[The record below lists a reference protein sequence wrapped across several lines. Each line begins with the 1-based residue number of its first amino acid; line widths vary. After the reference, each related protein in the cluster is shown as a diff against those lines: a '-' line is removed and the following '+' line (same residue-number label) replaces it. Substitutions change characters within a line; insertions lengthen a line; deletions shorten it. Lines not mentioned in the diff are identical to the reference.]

1 VEGPSGPE
9 SGAPEEEG
17 RAVSDQL
24 DERARL
30 ELKFRQEWA
39 AEAKAE
45 RELREKILKW
55 FYAIMAVVTVFVVAL
70 FFF

>member
-1 VEGPSGPE
+1 
-9 SGAPEEEG
+9 
-17 RAVSDQL
+17 VSDEL
-24 DERARL
+24 DEKAMM

-55 FYAIMAVVTVFVVAL
+55 FYVVMAVIALFIVLL

>member
-1 VEGPSGPE
+1 VKDE
-9 SGAPEEEG
+9 
-17 RAVSDQL
+17 L
-24 DERARL
+24 DERAST

-55 FYAIMAVVTVFVVAL
+55 FYAIMAFVTLFIVLL

>member
-1 VEGPSGPE
+1 M
-9 SGAPEEEG
+9 
-17 RAVSDQL
+17 SDEL
-24 DERARL
+24 DEKASM

-45 RELREKILKW
+45 RERREKILRA
-55 FYAIMAVVTVFVVAL
+55 FFGIMAVVTLFVVLL

>member
-1 VEGPSGPE
+1 VAEPCRPG
-9 SGAPEEEG
+9 SGAPGKEG
-17 RAVSDQL
+17 RAVSDEL
-24 DERARL
+24 DEKAML

-55 FYAIMAVVTVFVVAL
+55 FYVVMAFVALFVVAL

>member
-1 VEGPSGPE
+1 V
-9 SGAPEEEG
+9 
-17 RAVSDQL
+17 DDKL
-24 DERARL
+24 DEGARM
-30 ELKFRQEWA
+30 ELQFRQEWA

-55 FYAIMAVVTVFVVAL
+55 FYGVMAVVTLFIVLL

>member
-1 VEGPSGPE
+1 MKDE
-9 SGAPEEEG
+9 
-17 RAVSDQL
+17 L
-24 DERARL
+24 DEGASM

-55 FYAIMAVVTVFVVAL
+55 FYAIMAFVAIFVVLL

>member
-1 VEGPSGPE
+1 
-9 SGAPEEEG
+9 
-17 RAVSDQL
+17 VSDQL
-24 DERARL
+24 DERAQM
-30 ELKFRQEWA
+30 ELKFRQQWA

-55 FYAIMAVVTVFVVAL
+55 FFAIMAVVTAGIVTL

>member
-1 VEGPSGPE
+1 M
-9 SGAPEEEG
+9 
-17 RAVSDQL
+17 SDQR
-24 DERARL
+24 DVRAEL

-45 RELREKILKW
+45 RELRERILKG
-55 FYAIMAVVTVFVVAL
+55 FYAIMAVVTLFIVTL

>member
-1 VEGPSGPE
+1 M
-9 SGAPEEEG
+9 
-17 RAVSDQL
+17 SDEL
-24 DERARL
+24 DEKASM

-45 RELREKILKW
+45 RELREKILKT
-55 FYAIMAVVTVFVVAL
+55 FYGIMAVVTLFVVLL

>member
-1 VEGPSGPE
+1 
-9 SGAPEEEG
+9 
-17 RAVSDQL
+17 VSDEL
-24 DERARL
+24 DERASM

-45 RELREKILKW
+45 RERREKILRA
-55 FYAIMAVVTVFVVAL
+55 FYGIMAVVTLFVVLL

>member
-1 VEGPSGPE
+1 M
-9 SGAPEEEG
+9 
-17 RAVSDQL
+17 
-24 DERARL
+24 

-45 RELREKILKW
+45 RELRERILKG
-55 FYAIMAVVTVFVVAL
+55 FYAIMAVVTAFVVLL

>member
-1 VEGPSGPE
+1 
-9 SGAPEEEG
+9 
-17 RAVSDQL
+17 VSDEL
-24 DERARL
+24 DEKAMM

-39 AEAKAE
+39 AEARAE

-55 FYAIMAVVTVFVVAL
+55 FYVVMAVVTLFIVLL